1 MAMRLRGSIRI
12 ENKHVNEH
20 TVLFLYGSC
29 GLWSI
34 GAPNLYFSKSSVVNP
49 LSECYFVFYEY
60 TK

>member
-1 MAMRLRGSIRI
+1 MAMSLSGSIRI
-12 ENKHVNEH
+12 ENKQVNKH
-20 TVLFLYGSC
+20 TVLLLYESG

-49 LSECYFVFYEY
+49 LVKCYFVFYEY